1 MAQSKDRNYWAQL
14 AETVSIPVN
23 NIIDG
28 QPVQAQSGKTFTCAS
43 PIDGRVLAEIPACSQ
58 EDADLAVSSARSA
71 FESGVW
77 SELAPAKRKK
87 ILLKFADLLRQHTD
101 ELAILETLDMG
112 KPIGDSVSIDVPA
125 AENCIRWNAEAVD
138 KIYDE
143 VAPTDQK
150 ELGLVTREPLGVVA
164 AIVPWNFPLIMTA
177 WKLGPALATGNSVVL
192 KPSEKSPLTALRIAQ
207 FALDAGIPPGVFNVI
222 TGFGKEAGEPL
233 AAHMDVDGLV
243 FTGSTAIGKH
253 LLSLG
258 ASSNMKR
265 TFVECGGK
273 SPNIVFEDA
282 PDLDSAA
289 NAAAVG
295 IFFNQGEVCTAGSR
309 LLVQNSIKAEFIKK
323 VAEAAKTMR
332 PGDPL
337 DPETTMGA
345 IVDQQQMQRVLGY
358 VETGKADG
366 ATLVSGGQQAMVE
379 TGGYYIEPTV
389 FDDVSNQMAIAQEE
403 IFGPVLSC
411 IGFDTEEEAIAIA
424 NDTDYGLAAG
434 IWTSDLARA
443 HRVSRKVRAGS
454 VWVNCYDAG
463 DMTAPFGGFKQSG
476 NGRDKSLHALEK
488 YTEIKATWI
497 NLNY

>member
-1 MAQSKDRNYWAQL
+1 
-14 AETVSIPVN
+14 
-23 NIIDG
+23 
-28 QPVQAQSGKTFTCAS
+28 
-43 PIDGRVLAEIPACSQ
+43 
-58 EDADLAVSSARSA
+58 
-71 FESGVW
+71 
-77 SELAPAKRKK
+77 
-87 ILLKFADLLRQHTD
+87 
-101 ELAILETLDMG
+101 
-112 KPIGDSVSIDVPA
+112 
-125 AENCIRWNAEAVD
+125 
-138 KIYDE
+138 
-143 VAPTDQK
+143 
-150 ELGLVTREPLGVVA
+150 
-164 AIVPWNFPLIMTA
+164 
-177 WKLGPALATGNSVVL
+177 
-192 KPSEKSPLTALRIAQ
+192 
-207 FALDAGIPPGVFNVI
+207 
-222 TGFGKEAGEPL
+222 
-233 AAHMDVDGLV
+233 MDVDGLV